1 MKREDFKKITDDNFK
16 ACEIIIENNGAC
28 IRIGCGIG
36 GCPFSFTN
44 ASNGECCG
52 SNRYITPNVGMSAS
66 DNTLLESAKEFLKF
80 REEKNMK
87 DIFMYNGEIYEK
99 VSEYEDLI
107 TIKKVNWYKYV
118 YNALSIC
125 EQGESGFFIRKDHK
139 GLYYCEPYTQD
150 YNTTEAILCC
160 NDGYRIEAI
169 LAILNNVCPDFYDV
183 AKLIK
188 DL

>member
-1 MKREDFKKITDDNFK
+1 MKRWDFKEIKDEHFNI
-16 ACEIIIENNGAC
+16 CEKLSTNNGNCVHIAC
-28 IRIGCGIG
+28 LK
-36 GCPFSFTN
+36 CPFDRGNSIYN
-44 ASNGECCG
+44 KGCLDSKYKIKNGIYYKDEEL
-52 SNRYITPNVGMSAS
+52 VK
-66 DNTLLESAKEFLKF
+66 SAKEFLKF

-107 TIKKVNWYKYV
+107 TAKKVNWYKYI

-125 EQGESGFFIRKDHK
+125 EQGESGFFIRRDHK

-160 NDGYRIEAI
+160 NDGYRIEVI
-169 LAILNNVCPDFYDV
+169 LAILNNVCPDFNDV